1 MMKKEKEEYKKQ
13 IKKWE
18 LYVKH
23 IKLLS
28 CKNQREWEEK

>member
-1 MMKKEKEEYKKQ
+1 MTKKEKEEYKKQ

-18 LYVKH
+18 LHVKH